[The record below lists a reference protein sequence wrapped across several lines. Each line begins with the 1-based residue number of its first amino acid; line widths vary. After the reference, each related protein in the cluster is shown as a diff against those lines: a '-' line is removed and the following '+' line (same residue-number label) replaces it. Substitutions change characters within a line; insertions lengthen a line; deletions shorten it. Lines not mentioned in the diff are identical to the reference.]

1 MATNKPRYSITV
13 DQDLLQK
20 IEDFRFGR
28 RYQTRA
34 EATVALIRF
43 GLEYLEKQELSQK
56 DSVSEEDGSCGP
68 A

>member
-13 DQDLLQK
+13 DQDLLQQ

-43 GLEYLEKQELSQK
+43 GLEYLERQELPK
-56 DSVSEEDGSCGP
+56 DSGFDKED
-68 A
+68 